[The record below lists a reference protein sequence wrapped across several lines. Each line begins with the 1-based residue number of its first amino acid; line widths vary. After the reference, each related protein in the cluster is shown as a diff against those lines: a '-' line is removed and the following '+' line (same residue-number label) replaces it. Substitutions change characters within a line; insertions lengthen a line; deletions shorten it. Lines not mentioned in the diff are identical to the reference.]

1 MTTAS
6 ASTDQAQYW
15 RALRFYSK
23 PWRERHGADM
33 IAMML
38 DASDHGEDPLSGA
51 GRRSLMWSGLR
62 QRFGSGPYVWLWIA
76 ATLASLGLHE
86 WAGYRNLQIA
96 ERRGVSGWDA
106 DRLTLTLALT
116 TAVLFVACL
125 TILTLSL
132 LHRPPFL
139 RPVDVSPARSWPGWI
154 VLAVGALSW
163 IGVPLVLGSLVIG
176 VRGYRAGGGLEFRL
190 LAILSA
196 IVFAFQVLLVLPVV
210 NLLFFI

>member
-6 ASTDQAQYW
+6 ASSDHAPYW

-23 PWRERHGADM
+23 PWRERHGTDM
-33 IAMML
+33 IALML
-38 DASDHGEDPLSGA
+38 DARDHGEDPLSGA

-62 QRFGSGPYVWLWIA
+62 QRFATRPYMWLWIA

-96 ERRGVSGWDA
+96 ERRHVSGFDTGLLS
-106 DRLTLTLALT
+106 LTFAFT

-125 TILTLSL
+125 TILTVSL
-132 LHRPPFL
+132 LHRPPL
-139 RPVDVSPARSWPGWI
+139 PLPAGVSTARSWPGWI
-154 VLAVGALSW
+154 VFTVGAMSF
-163 IGVPLVLGSLVIG
+163 IGVPLVLGSLVIA

-196 IVFAFQVLLVLPVV
+196 VTFAFQLFALLPVV